1 MLGKKKE
8 ELIINPALLW
18 CRVAPVILK
27 NAQNDP
33 WFKLLGKSDQCPSLD
48 NFFAFNNT
56 ERRKEEWG
64 MVEPS
69 PSSF

>member
-18 CRVAPVILK
+18 CRVVSMILK
-27 NAQNDP
+27 NVQNDP

-48 NFFAFNNT
+48 NF
-56 ERRKEEWG
+56 
-64 MVEPS
+64 
-69 PSSF
+69 SSIQ